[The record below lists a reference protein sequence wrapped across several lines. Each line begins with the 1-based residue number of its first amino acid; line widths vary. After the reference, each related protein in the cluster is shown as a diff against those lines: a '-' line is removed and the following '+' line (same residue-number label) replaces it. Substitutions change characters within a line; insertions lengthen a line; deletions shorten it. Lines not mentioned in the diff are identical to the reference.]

1 MLVCYRQQGEHPRV
15 DRVPDQ
21 QPEGCADCDGHGR
34 QEPLRRLD
42 QDELY
47 QVSWAIMNSTR

>member
-15 DRVPDQ
+15 DRVPDK

-47 QVSWAIMNSTR
+47 QVS